1 MTVDPPPALDL
12 GSGTAPLRVLV
23 AEDHP
28 AVRAGLVAALDAH
41 PDITVVGEA
50 GDGPRAV
57 DLARAL
63 RPGVVLTDVRMPGAT
78 GIDIIP
84 DLLETGARVLVISA
98 FDLDAYVLAA
108 LSRGADGYLVK
119 SESPAR
125 IVDAVR
131 AVASGDPVLSPAA
144 TRAVVARLRTAPTGG
159 PGVEA
164 AGGPRV
170 EAASMSRDAGA
181 ESRNRPGS
189 DTGGLPREVRDQ
201 SPGGAALPGGAAVPP
216 LTTHSPASPLAPHTP
231 LTPREEDVLRLIGQG
246 LSNQQISRE
255 LVVELTTVKSHV
267 THVLAKL
274 QVDSRLQAA
283 LWWGRHRG

>member
-181 ESRNRPGS
+181 ESRNKPGS
-189 DTGGLPREVRDQ
+189 DTSGLPREVRDQ